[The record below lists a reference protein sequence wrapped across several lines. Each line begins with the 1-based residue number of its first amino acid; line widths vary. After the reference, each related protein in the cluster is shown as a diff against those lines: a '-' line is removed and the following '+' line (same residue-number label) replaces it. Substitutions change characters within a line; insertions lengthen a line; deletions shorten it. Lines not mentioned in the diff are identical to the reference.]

1 MNIPDL
7 ISAFKN
13 RLDKMAEQQL
23 KPVEIAVIDSGIDS
37 THPDL
42 AKRIIEAYR
51 VEIQDDKPVVIDVP
65 LGENNDIFGHGT
77 AVASIIARIA
87 PNANIVDI
95 RVLGKDNSSTGA
107 ALIEGLKHAIKK
119 KSRIINMSLAAAEK
133 ISSSLFKLCEQ
144 AYYQNQLIV
153 ASKRNMPLTDYGFPA
168 EFSSCISV
176 DNDAFDSP
184 FKFTYK
190 SDGIIEYAAHGEKV
204 AVAAAGGGYTT
215 MTGTSFATPNVSA
228 LCTLLLGLYPDLRP
242 FEVKTLLKSFAID
255 DQA

>member
-1 MNIPDL
+1 MNISDL

-13 RLDKMAEQQL
+13 RLDRMAEQQL

-95 RVLGKDNSSTGA
+95 RVLG
-107 ALIEGLKHAIKK
+107 
-119 KSRIINMSLAAAEK
+119 
-133 ISSSLFKLCEQ
+133 
-144 AYYQNQLIV
+144 
-153 ASKRNMPLTDYGFPA
+153 
-168 EFSSCISV
+168 
-176 DNDAFDSP
+176 
-184 FKFTYK
+184 
-190 SDGIIEYAAHGEKV
+190 
-204 AVAAAGGGYTT
+204 
-215 MTGTSFATPNVSA
+215 
-228 LCTLLLGLYPDLRP
+228 
-242 FEVKTLLKSFAID
+242 
-255 DQA
+255 